1 MKKKILKIVFAALLF
16 CNFNFILHADLDLD
30 SVDETIFVVAFIVD
44 IALAV
49 SLISNGCREIRRNLR
64 IRRCLRQT
72 AGGNTDGLLLE
83 SQDDFWNSQGHEEAV
98 SPDEIV

>member
-64 IRRCLRQT
+64 QT